1 MVMIQKLKKKLKD
14 QRGMTLIELLA
25 VVVILGIISAIAV
38 PSIMGIIDNSK
49 KDATVANAQQMIN
62 SAKLAVAGDDTVR
75 PTATDKP
82 VYMNLKYLVTK
93 GYLDPVIDPDSKVV
107 YTSTGT
113 NPIGTTD
120 VSQLPSTDS
129 YVKVTLEADNTFGY
143 SVVLLGSKKSIGKSG
158 AKAENEL
165 KRDAVT
171 TP

>member
-1 MVMIQKLKKKLKD
+1 MIQKLKKKLKD

-49 KDATVANAQQMIN
+49 KDAVVANAQQMIN
-62 SAKLAVAGDDTVR
+62 SAKMAVAGDETVR
-75 PTATDKP
+75 PTATNTS
-82 VYMNLKYLVTK
+82 VYMNLKYLVAK
-93 GYLDPVIDPDSKVV
+93 GYLDPVTDPDSKAV

-113 NPIGTTD
+113 NPIGTAD

-129 YVKVTLEADNTFGY
+129 YVMVTLGTDNTFGY

-158 AKAENEL
+158 PIAEKDL
-165 KRDAVT
+165 KRSNVT